1 MMKHLMKCAMALLLL
16 AVVVSGFSRTVEA
29 AAAPVP
35 LVDAVKA
42 ADAAT
47 VRRLLKERVDV
58 NTPEVDGTTALHWAA
73 RISDAAT
80 AELLVRAGAN
90 VKATNRYGVTALSVA
105 CMNGNAAMI
114 GLLLKA
120 GADANT
126 SLPGAETAL
135 MTAARTGSLEG
146 VKLLLFHGAD
156 VNAKE
161 SGRGQ
166 TALMWAASE
175 GHTEVVRALL
185 ERGADVN
192 ARSAGGFTPMLFAV
206 RDGRMGV
213 TQALLAGGANVN
225 DSLPGGRARGP
236 YAAAAG
242 AGTKPDLG
250 LNAFLL
256 AAGNAHYELAL
267 MLLDAGAD
275 PNSAPQ
281 GWTALHQI
289 TAVRKVGLYGSND
302 PAPEGSG
309 KVASLEFVKQ
319 IVARG
324 ANVNA
329 RATRRPNLGI
339 TQLNS
344 IGATPFLLAART
356 ADAPLM
362 RLLAQLGADP
372 LMPNADNTSPLLVAA
387 GVGTSS
393 PPEDPGTEAE
403 VVEAIKVALE
413 LGNDVNAVDKNGET
427 AMHGAAYKQ
436 IPAAIRLLAEKGA
449 RIEIW
454 NQKNKKGWTPLKITQ
469 GVHRGMN
476 IQKSPATE
484 AAVREVMIAAGVE
497 PVVPPGSSTEPAD
510 GNPYAQ

>member
-1 MMKHLMKCAMALLLL
+1 MALLLL
-16 AVVVSGFSRTVEA
+16 ASNLNA
-29 AAAPVP
+29 AGAPVP
-35 LVDAVKA
+35 LIDAVKQ

-47 VRRLLKERVDV
+47 LQRLLKQRVDV
-58 NTPEVDGTTALHWAA
+58 NTAEVDGTTALHWAA
-73 RISDAAT
+73 RLNDVAT
-80 AELLVRAGAN
+80 AELLIRAGAD
-90 VKATNRYGVTALSVA
+90 VKAANRYEVTPLSVA
-105 CMNGNAAMI
+105 CMNGNAAI
-114 GLLLKA
+114 ISLLLKA

-126 SLPGAETAL
+126 ILPGGETVL
-135 MTAARTGSLEG
+135 MTVARTGSLDA
-146 VKLLLFHGAD
+146 VRLLLFHGAN

-161 SGRGQ
+161 TGRGQ
-166 TALMWAASE
+166 TALMWAVSE
-175 GHTEVVRALL
+175 GHTHVVQALL
-185 ERGADVN
+185 EAGADVN
-192 ARSAGGFTPMLFAV
+192 ARSAGGFTPLLFAV
-206 RDGRMGV
+206 RDGRMAV
-213 TQALLAGGANVN
+213 TEALLAAGAKVN
-225 DSLPGGRARGP
+225 DALPGGGRQR
-236 YAAAAG
+236 YADAVAG
-242 AGTKPDLG
+242 AGAKPPASG

-309 KVASLEFVKQ
+309 KIDSLEFVKQ

-339 TQLNS
+339 TQINS

-362 RLLAQLGADP
+362 RLLASLGADP
-372 LMPNADNTSPLLVAA
+372 LIPNADNTTPLLVAA
-387 GVGTSS
+387 GIGTSS

-427 AMHGAAYKQ
+427 VMHGAAYKQ

-449 RIEIW
+449 KIELW

-476 IQKSPATE
+476 IQKSPPTE